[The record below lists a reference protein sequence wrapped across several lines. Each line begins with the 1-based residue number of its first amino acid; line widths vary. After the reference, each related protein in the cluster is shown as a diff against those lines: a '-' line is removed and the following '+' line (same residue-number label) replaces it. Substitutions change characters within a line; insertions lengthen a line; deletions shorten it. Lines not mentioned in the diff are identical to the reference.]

1 MIRVTRLDRQ
11 EILVNC
17 DLVETIESRPDTT
30 LRLTTGQSL
39 VVRDTLDEV
48 LERVLAWRADV
59 MRRAGLPVLAAQFS
73 RPPADLA
80 EVSDTA
86 RLEAAARAVQECLS

>member
-17 DLVETIESRPDTT
+17 DLIESIESRPDTT

-48 LERVLAWRADV
+48 LERVLGWRAAV
-59 MRRAGLPVLAAQFS
+59 MQRAGLPVLAAQFS
-73 RPPADLA
+73 RPPADRVQVA
-80 EVSDTA
+80 DTA